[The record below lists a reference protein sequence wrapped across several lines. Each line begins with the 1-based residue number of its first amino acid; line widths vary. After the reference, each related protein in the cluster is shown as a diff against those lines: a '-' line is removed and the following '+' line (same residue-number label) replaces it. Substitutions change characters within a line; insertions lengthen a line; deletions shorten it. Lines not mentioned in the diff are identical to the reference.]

1 VVRSHSS
8 PLERISKPMSRK
20 TSLTRRQFLLQS
32 GGALAAAG
40 TGIFVGNHL
49 FANPVEI
56 AAKIESAPQSHPLV
70 PALREGTAAL
80 EALTN
85 VKNYVANFIK
95 KELVGRKFIEHQ
107 MAMKL
112 REEPF
117 SVYLKFLKPHTGREV
132 LYVDGQN
139 KNMLKVCDVSFAAS
153 LVGTLDLDPKGSY
166 AMDENRHPITEI
178 GMRFMAATVLEQWLA
193 ETKIQGLTVNFY
205 PNARIGERSCK
216 AIESTHSDPRLG
228 GKYQMTRL
236 YIDEGTGFPV
246 RAQQYGWPSRPN
258 GRPPLIEDYLYT
270 NVQTN
275 VDLTDMDFN
284 PKNPQYRF

>member
-1 VVRSHSS
+1 
-8 PLERISKPMSRK
+8 MSRNQD
-20 TSLTRRQFLLQS
+20 LTRRRFLLQS

-56 AAKIESAPQSHPLV
+56 AAKVDNAPQGHPLV
-70 PALREGTAAL
+70 PALKEGTAAL
-80 EALTN
+80 EALTG
-85 VKNYVANFIK
+85 VKDYVANFIK

-107 MAMKL
+107 IAMKL

-139 KNMLKVCDVSFAAS
+139 NNMLKVRDVSFAAS

-166 AMDENRHPITEI
+166 AMDENRYPITRI
-178 GMRFMAATVLEQWLA
+178 GMRFMTAAVLEQWLA
-193 ETKIQGLTVNFY
+193 ETKIQGLSVNFY

-216 AIESTHSDPRLG
+216 AIESTHSNPRWG
-228 GKYQMTRL
+228 GKFQMTRL
-236 YIDEGTGFPV
+236 YIDKGTGFPV
-246 RAQQYGWPSRPN
+246 RVQQYGWPTRQN
-258 GRPPLIEDYLYT
+258 AQPPLIEDYLYT

-275 VDLTDMDFN
+275 VNLADMDFD